1 MISVYKS
8 NETDFTHNGIP
19 ITTLTDPI
27 VTEVAN
33 GMYEV
38 EFEAHIKFNQVLEE
52 LNILKINTPNGKQL
66 FRIYKKIP
74 NLDYILIYAKHI
86 FYDLEKEFLEDIRPT
101 DMTTSQALNEV
112 LSRTRFSHR
121 FKGSSD
127 HDRVATAYF
136 IRKNPVS
143 CILGSE
149 NSICNRWGGY
159 LIRDNFN
166 IKIAKE
172 GNDNNYSIMF
182 GKNLIGIEEEI
193 DTSDVITS
201 LYPTYTVNNAVK
213 SLPEKY
219 IDSPLI
225 KNYPFVI
232 TKEFRVNVPDKLIK
246 EEMTDSDYEIINEYV
261 REQAKFQFEVNNVDK
276 PVVNYSIDFVELS
289 KTTEYQGMKF
299 LQKLSIQDVV
309 YVKVPKLDLELET
322 NVISYKYNA
331 NLQRFENI
339 ELGNPR
345 KSTADTDITLNEVL
359 DTIKDPEFFDGVNF
373 ALKEATEKITG
384 NRGGYIVT
392 RLNENKEPYEILVMD
407 SKNIDNAKNVIRINN
422 QGVGFS
428 SNGYNG
434 PFSTAITIDGGIVA
448 DFITSGT
455 MNANLIR
462 AGSIQG
468 GNVTWN
474 LDTGY
479 LNIGN
484 TLIHNPNGTVDLGD
498 DIIGSSQ
505 IKDNAVGYNEIA
517 SNAIATTHIKD
528 AAIGNAQIKNGA
540 IDSAKIGY
548 AAITSAKIENGAITN
563 AKVGTLDADVI
574 NLRGVSLENFMNQK
588 IDTNGFTVDKY
599 GNFELDKNNISI
611 GSSSR
616 YVTIKDHGTR
626 GQIDVNGTIAA
637 RGSGYVSELNSG
649 GLYLSNGYNNS
660 KVQVNS
666 DGLIELPDGVMVRGK
681 GIYID
686 GVKLADYIRS
696 VVG

>member
-38 EFEAHIKFNQVLEE
+38 EFEAHIKFNQALEE

-193 DTSDVITS
+193 DTSDVVTS

-299 LQKLSIQDVV
+299 LQKLNIHDVV

-407 SKNIDNAKNVIRINN
+407 SKNIDDAKNVIRINN

-474 LDTGY
+474 LDTGDI
-479 LNIGN
+479 NIN
-484 TLIHNPNGTVDLGD
+484 NDIVYNSTTRTTKIYNSIELDNA
-498 DIIGSSQ
+498 IIGSSQ
-505 IKDNAVGYNEIA
+505 IK
-517 SNAIATTHIKD
+517 
-528 AAIGNAQIKNGA
+528 
-540 IDSAKIGY
+540 
-548 AAITSAKIENGAITN
+548 TSAITN
-563 AKVGTLDADVI
+563 AKIDKLDARYI
-574 NLRGVSLENFMNQK
+574 NLNGISLNNFINNEMSSP
-588 IDTNGFTVDKY
+588 GFNFDSN
-599 GNFELDKNNISI
+599 GNFELNGGSI
-611 GSSSR
+611 NVNGNSS
-616 YVTIKDHGTR
+616 YITITDRGGR

-637 RGSGYVSELNSG
+637 KGAWYSHELNSG
-649 GLYLSNGYNNS
+649 GLSLGGARLHRHSNGRLYAP
-660 KVQVNS
+660 
-666 DGLIELPDGVMVRGK
+666 DGLM
-681 GIYID
+681 ID
-686 GVKLADYIRS
+686 GNDLYINGRRIDNYIGDI
-696 VVG
+696 VRTMI